1 MPEWRPGVLEALLA
15 DINVVGQAGL
25 RAGLYK
31 IAASVE
37 AKAKAKLSETSH
49 QYGTPSPA
57 PQGGP
62 PALVSG
68 AGRRS
73 IGHQYIREGIET
85 VMRVGTMAGVYGP
98 RSNTPSSKY
107 LNYQET
113 LGQFDHPFLKPA
125 FLEVIQTEG
134 VAVWL
139 AAFRVW
145 PRI

>member
-1 MPEWRPGVLEALLA
+1 MPEWRPGILEGLLA
-15 DINVVGQAGL
+15 EIGVVGQASL

-37 AKAKAKLSETSH
+37 AKAKAALSETSH

-57 PQGGP
+57 PSGGP
-62 PALVSG
+62 PSLVSG

-73 IGHQYIREGIET
+73 IGHQYVREGIET
-85 VMRVGTMAGVYGP
+85 VMRVGTMAGVFSPHG
-98 RSNTPSSKY
+98 NTPTSKY
-107 LNYQET
+107 LLYQET
-113 LGQFDHPFLKPA
+113 LGEFDHPFLKPA
-125 FLEVIQTEG
+125 FLSVVRTEG

-139 AAFRVW
+139 AAFRSW